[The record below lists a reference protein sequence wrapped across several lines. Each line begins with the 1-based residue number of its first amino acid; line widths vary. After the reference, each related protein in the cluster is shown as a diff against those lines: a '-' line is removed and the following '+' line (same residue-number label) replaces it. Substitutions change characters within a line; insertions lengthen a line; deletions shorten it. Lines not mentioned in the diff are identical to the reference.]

1 MAFIWQ
7 KLLRSSLLRI
17 ETYDVF
23 LPFAR
28 GGPGGVE
35 LLAII
40 LRVNN
45 EFLIV
50 PVPYFYLPLDSLY
63 KAGELFW
70 AALFTSLKA
79 RA

>member
-1 MAFIWQ
+1 MVFIWQ
-7 KLLRSSLLRI
+7 KLLHSSLHKI

-35 LLAII
+35 LPAII

-50 PVPYFYLPLDSLY
+50 PVPYFYLSRTLLTKQGNSFGQPYLL
-63 KAGELFW
+63 L
-70 AALFTSLKA
+70 
-79 RA
+79 